1 MHIYYIIY
9 ILGILLGKSI
19 PLFICM
25 ELNFLCKSSV
35 ALLHLVSFAVIVF
48 ATVFFMGLIFRCFQK
63 DKNQSW
69 MGLVEQN
76 ENAAREVF
84 LKNWEEVKLS

>member
-1 MHIYYIIY
+1 
-9 ILGILLGKSI
+9 
-19 PLFICM
+19 
-25 ELNFLCKSSV
+25 
-35 ALLHLVSFAVIVF
+35 
-48 ATVFFMGLIFRCFQK
+48 MGLIFRCFQK